1 MFDDPQ
7 KELKRLEEQLLAEED
22 SDWLDNE
29 LEAMHRLLGDEPKK
43 ADMDETRVYRN
54 FANGYGEQ
62 IRNFANGYGE
72 GQPSGRVDDE
82 QTDSELDT
90 YSDQVPEPE
99 KKKSAAGLVILACL
113 ETLGILAIIAYWLLV
128 LLK

>member
-22 SDWLDNE
+22 SNWLDNE

-62 IRNFANGYGE
+62 IRNYANGYGA
-72 GQPSGRVDDE
+72 GQPADKAPGEEADP
-82 QTDSELDT
+82 ELDT
-90 YSDQVPEPE
+90 YSDEEPAAE
-99 KKKSAAGLVILACL
+99 KEKGIKGFVILACL
-113 ETLGILAIIAYWLLV
+113 EALGIVGIIVYWLLV
-128 LLK
+128 LL